1 MWRCAS
7 IRPGITVLP
16 PASIVRPPAAAG
28 ADADTDA
35 ILPSF
40 TTTAPRGITWPV
52 PSMIRAVRDR
62 EVLGARAGC
71 DQQRDGRRD
80 AVKA

>member
-16 PASIVRPPAAAG
+16 PASIVRPLAAAG
-28 ADADTDA
+28 AAADTDA

-40 TTTAPRGITWPV
+40 TTTEPRLITWPV
-52 PSMIRAVRDR
+52 PSMIRAFVIVRFWAFAP
-62 EVLGARAGC
+62 VAISNAT
-71 DQQRDGRRD
+71 
-80 AVKA
+80 AAATP